1 MRPLGNDVESARPQ
15 QSRRECAGAG
25 LVRNECRRNGG
36 SFVPMGMS
44 DREHDIIMWR
54 DLQNQRR
61 SRAGGQ
67 EPQSGGCLPKF
78 LLAVVVFFV
87 LAYAAAHLPSGAN
100 SNSCNGQDLPQRW
113 NNVWGISNIV
123 RPDARPVDIG

>member
-1 MRPLGNDVESARPQ
+1 M
-15 QSRRECAGAG
+15 
-25 LVRNECRRNGG
+25 
-36 SFVPMGMS
+36 PMGMS

-87 LAYAAAHLPSGAN
+87 LAYAAAHLPGGAN